1 MLKLKTRLNIP
12 IENKEKDALLLVL
25 LDDAKRVILDYTNR
39 IEFLP
44 ELETIQRELAILYY
58 RRIGDE
64 GVTSYSEGSIST
76 SYETDIPSNLIAR
89 LNMYRLAKAAS
100 MVKGIRNKKPYF
112 YKKKTVQKDEEGT
125 MVETFAEVPIPFE
138 AAIYPASGRIQ
149 AEVYGERLTYI
160 LNMLCDQGDTE
171 ISEGDG
177 ICVYVGSEALP
188 DYKVIS
194 IKHYTRYRE
203 YELEKIL

>member
-12 IENKEKDALLLVL
+12 IEDKEKDALLLVL

-39 IEFLP
+39 IELLP

-64 GVTSYSEGSIST
+64 GITSYSEGSIST
-76 SYETDIPSNLIAR
+76 SYETDIPPNLIAR
-89 LNMYRLAKAAS
+89 LNTYRLAKAAA

-112 YKKKTVQKDEEGT
+112 YKKKTVQTDEEGNRT
-125 MVETFAEVPIPFE
+125 EAFSEVPMPFE
-138 AAIYPASGRIQ
+138 AAVSPASGRVQ
-149 AEVYGERLTYI
+149 AEVYGERMGYI
-160 LNMLCDQGDTE
+160 LNMLCDQDDTE
-171 ISEGDG
+171 IAEGDG
-177 ICVYVGSEALP
+177 VCVYVGSEALP

-194 IKHYTRYRE
+194 IKHYTRHRE